1 MVNILLLKG
10 YALLVEIIGC
20 HGDQRLLQHELSRVQ
35 EGEGMKWED
44 TVLKDAYSEVDI
56 PGDEG
61 EGVIDITSRL
71 EFQAEVSFK
80 AGYEQRKGED
90 EFDWI
95 WQDDGTD
102 HLESLSCT
110 VLIEANQLRDL
121 IKAAT
126 REVVEWLEQR
136 GDLHYNFPFNNIS
149 KRDWQAFLKEKG
161 IEVKSE

>member
-71 EFQAEVSFK
+71 EFQAKVAFK
-80 AGYEQRKGED
+80 AGM
-90 EFDWI
+90 
-95 WQDDGTD
+95 
-102 HLESLSCT
+102 
-110 VLIEANQLRDL
+110 
-121 IKAAT
+121 
-126 REVVEWLEQR
+126 REVVRALGIFENELGFLE
-136 GDLHYNFPFNNIS
+136 IS
-149 KRDWQAFLKEKG
+149 NHKPYAAFLKENG

>member
-71 EFQAEVSFK
+71 EFQAKVAFK
-80 AGYEQRKGED
+80 AGM
-90 EFDWI
+90 
-95 WQDDGTD
+95 
-102 HLESLSCT
+102 
-110 VLIEANQLRDL
+110 
-121 IKAAT
+121 
-126 REVVEWLEQR
+126 REVVEWVTENEDKLFR
-136 GDLHYNFPFNNIS
+136 GRQITFS
-149 KRDWQAFLKEKG
+149 KWQAFLKENG
-161 IEVKSE
+161 IEVNSE

>member
-80 AGYEQRKGED
+80 AGMR
-90 EFDWI
+90 
-95 WQDDGTD
+95 
-102 HLESLSCT
+102 
-110 VLIEANQLRDL
+110 V
-121 IKAAT
+121 
-126 REVVEWLEQR
+126 VVEYVQNNYA
-136 GDLHYNFPFNNIS
+136 GFYQTFYNQ
-149 KRDWQAFLKEKG
+149 WQAFLKEKG
-161 IEVKSE
+161 IEVNSE